1 MWPSVHCLSRWKHS
15 TSFLVISFFLLLPAS
30 VTAQSFSSEEV
41 FDRMMSAMRQVNTA
55 SFVLDINERI
65 KGEMRH
71 DQFVVKLQADPYK
84 VYAFS
89 VTPNPGAEAL
99 YLDGENQGKAVINP
113 NMKLIPTLHLSP
125 YHSILRRNHQFTLL
139 HFGFEYVHNVCKGYL
154 QKMGT
159 RFYNHLHLADEV
171 TYNNQKCFQLILQ
184 TDEFKW
190 IPYTVQKG
198 ENLVTISKKLLVND
212 YMILE
217 NNPKLKNYD
226 DVKEG
231 QVIKV
236 PSVFGKKIIFYVD
249 KRNYLPMMQIVF
261 DDKGLYSRIEYSSF
275 ILNPIFTENDFS
287 KKNKKYGF

>member
-1 MWPSVHCLSRWKHS
+1 MLSAGVK
-15 TSFLVISFFLLLPAS
+15 
-30 VTAQSFSSEEV
+30 AQQLTPEET
-41 FDRMMSAMRQVNTA
+41 FDRMMAAMRQVKTA

-71 DQFVVKLQADPYK
+71 DQFVVKLNTNPYK
-84 VYAFS
+84 AYVFS

-99 YLDGENQGKAVINP
+99 YVEGENGGKAVINAS
-113 NMKLIPTLHLSP
+113 MRLIPTLHLSP

-139 HFGFEYVHNVCKGYL
+139 HFGFEYVHDVCKGYL
-154 QKMGT
+154 QKMGK
-159 RFYNHLHLADEV
+159 RFYSHLHIDEEV
-171 TYNNQKCFQLILQ
+171 TFNNQKYIQLILQ

-198 ENLVTISKKLLVND
+198 ENLVAISKKLLVND

-217 NNPKLKNYD
+217 NNPKVKNYD

-236 PSVFGKKIIFYVD
+236 PTIFGKKIIFYVD
-249 KRNYLPMMQIVF
+249 KRSYLPMVQIVY

-275 ILNPIFTENDFS
+275 VLNPVFTDEDFS
-287 KKNKKYGF
+287 KNNEKYGF

>member
-1 MWPSVHCLSRWKHS
+1 MWPSVRCSNRWILSAAI
-15 TSFLVISFFLLLPAS
+15 LIISFFLLLTSA
-30 VTAQSFSSEEV
+30 VTAQSLSPEQT
-41 FDRMMSAMRQVNTA
+41 FDRMMAAMKQVKTA
-55 SFVLDINERI
+55 GFVLDINERI

-71 DQFVVKLQADPYK
+71 DQFVVKLHTAPYK

-99 YLDGENQGKAVINP
+99 YIEGENGGKAVINP
-113 NMKLIPTLHLSP
+113 NMRLIPTLHLSP
-125 YHSILRRNHQFTLL
+125 YHSILRRNHQFTLK
-139 HFGFEYVHNVCKGYL
+139 HFGFEYVHEVCKGYL
-154 QKMGT
+154 QKLGK
-159 RFYNHLHLADEV
+159 RFYSHLHLGEEV
-171 TYNNQKCFQLILQ
+171 TFNNQKYLSLILQ

-190 IPYTVQKG
+190 VPYTVQKG
-198 ENLVTISKKLLVND
+198 ENLVSISEKLLVND

-236 PSVFGKKIIFYVD
+236 PTVFGKKIIFYVD
-249 KRNYLPMMQIVF
+249 RRSYLPMVQIVY

-275 ILNPIFTENDFS
+275 ILNPAFTDEDFS

>member
-1 MWPSVHCLSRWKHS
+1 MQPSRVKAQILS
-15 TSFLVISFFLLLPAS
+15 A
-30 VTAQSFSSEEV
+30 EET
-41 FDRMMSAMRQVNTA
+41 FDRMMAAMKQVKTA

-71 DQFVVKLQADPYK
+71 DQFVVKLNTEPYK
-84 VYAFS
+84 AYVFS

-99 YLDGENQGKAVINP
+99 YVEGENGGKAVINP

-125 YHSILRRNHQFTLL
+125 YHSILRRNHQFTLK
-139 HFGFEYVHNVCKGYL
+139 HFGFEYVYNVCNGYL
-154 QKMGT
+154 QKMGN
-159 RFYNHLHLADEV
+159 RFFNHLHLGEEV
-171 TYNNQKCFQLILQ
+171 TFNNRKYIQLILQ

-190 IPYTVQKG
+190 IPYTIQKG
-198 ENLVTISKKLLVND
+198 ENLVNISQKLLVND

-249 KRNYLPMMQIVF
+249 KRSYLPMVQMVY

-275 ILNPIFTENDFS
+275 VLNPVFTEEDFS
-287 KKNKKYGF
+287 KKNEKYGF